1 MHVHVHGMCMASAWH
16 VHGTGMAQTWHVCSP
31 GMAQQPPR
39 TCTVKQRTVVGRL
52 VIERDVH
59 GKVRHGAGA
68 VPVGVVLVPLHH
80 RARLR
85 RLDERLSRARHRV
98 R

>member
-80 RARLR
+80 CARLR